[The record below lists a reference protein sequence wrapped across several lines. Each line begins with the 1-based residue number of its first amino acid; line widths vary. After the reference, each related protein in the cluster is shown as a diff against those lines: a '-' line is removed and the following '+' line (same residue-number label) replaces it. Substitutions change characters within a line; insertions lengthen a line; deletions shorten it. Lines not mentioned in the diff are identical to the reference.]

1 MRFPF
6 PEDSLTFLV
15 EDLYNNNASRESL
28 DSRSAAFGK
37 LSRFCI
43 GMNRLP
49 YGVGSVMSVAS
60 GVFDQLQMQSD
71 VEIQTLVLAVDV
83 ALISEIF
90 NSIDTSNGFGDEF
103 WTKVAGKLHMAT
115 LRLVSE

>member
-1 MRFPF
+1 
-6 PEDSLTFLV
+6 
-15 EDLYNNNASRESL
+15 
-28 DSRSAAFGK
+28 
-37 LSRFCI
+37 
-43 GMNRLP
+43 
-49 YGVGSVMSVAS
+49 
-60 GVFDQLQMQSD
+60 MQAD